1 MNAAEDRLSALMDA
15 ATRALAPPVESIL
28 AEGERLGRRRRRRR
42 RAAIATG
49 TAALVLVGGA
59 GTVAGVRLARTDHQQ
74 NPNLGAAAI
83 VQRTSRAP
91 TSASPAPTAAPS
103 AVLPATPTAPSTD
116 GVEPIN
122 SETAVKLLK
131 LNGAA
136 DWKFGSYHPKN
147 NNPASLLNVDVED
160 GRGLARIFIA
170 IGSTTDS
177 GMDPADCS
185 FQAKLLQDV
194 KGRPTGAPP
203 ASCNVRTL
211 PNGDKVMQEVL
222 RADQYGEYQ
231 YRVIAYRADGVALEI
246 TAANG
251 DDQKSV
257 TEVTRATPPLSL
269 PQWTSIALDRSWQL
283 VVPYSNTPS
292 PSPSEASGS

>member
-49 TAALVLVGGA
+49 TAALVLVGGI

-74 NPNLGAAAI
+74 NPNLGAAAV
-83 VQRTSRAP
+83 VQHASRAP
-91 TSASPAPTAAPS
+91 TSASPAATAAPS
-103 AVLPATPTAPSTD
+103 QVLPATPTAPSTD
-116 GVEPIN
+116 GVQPIN
-122 SETAVKLLK
+122 SQTAVELLR

-136 DWKFGSYHPKN
+136 GWKFGSY
-147 NNPASLLNVDVED
+147 NPYNQRTASLLNVDVDD
-160 GRGLARIFIA
+160 GQGLARIFIA
-170 IGSTTDS
+170 IGSTAKS

-185 FQAKLLQDV
+185 LQAKMLQDV
-194 KGRPTGAPP
+194 KARPIGAPP
-203 ASCNVRTL
+203 ASCTVRTL

-222 RADQYGEYQ
+222 RADQYGQYQ
-231 YRVIAYRADGVALEI
+231 YRVVAYRADGVAMEI

-251 DDQKSV
+251 DVQKSG
-257 TEVTRATPPLSL
+257 TELTRVTPPLSL
-269 PQWTSIALDRSWQL
+269 PQWTAIALDRSWQL
-283 VVPYSNTPS
+283 VVPYTNTPS
-292 PSPSEASGS
+292 PSPPASPTS